1 MNNISGMHPAFEKN
15 EKSENRRVRRVE
27 QMVSTGVPKKCKS
40 EKMLISD
47 KRSVLARTSY
57 KNVSRLF

>member
-1 MNNISGMHPAFEKN
+1 
-15 EKSENRRVRRVE
+15 VE

-57 KNVSRLF
+57 KNVSRLFYNVYIN